1 MRSTI
6 LLLAATAAAI
16 LFAVV
21 ALPALLG
28 EDEFTPISA
37 PAESQPSAVDKRQ
50 QLYDGFLSVAR
61 RNARDDPDLSC
72 ELAFQDLII
81 DQIDASGRER
91 VLLQLAMTDACKEA
105 GQLSSA
111 AQFSPYYADAP
122 KP

>member
-6 LLLAATAAAI
+6 LLLAATVAAI

-28 EDEFTPISA
+28 EDEFTPISS

-50 QLYDGFLSVAR
+50 QIYDSLLSVAR
-61 RNARDDPDLSC
+61 QNVRDDPDLSC
-72 ELAFQDLII
+72 EPAFQDLII
-81 DQIDASGRER
+81 DQIDASGGER

-105 GQLSSA
+105 GQLSSV
-111 AQFSPYYADAP
+111 AQFSSYYADAP